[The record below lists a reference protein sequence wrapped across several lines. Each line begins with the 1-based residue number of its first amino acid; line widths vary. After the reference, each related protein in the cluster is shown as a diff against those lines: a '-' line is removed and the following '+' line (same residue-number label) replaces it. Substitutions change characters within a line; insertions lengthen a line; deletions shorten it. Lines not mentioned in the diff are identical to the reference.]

1 MNYNAELLAQ
11 DLSESLPKWNA
22 FDQDKRDWWVNAAWH
37 SMKGCGSFTLMGY
50 VSTTGQDVVFKR
62 DTYLI

>member
-37 SMKGCGSFTLMGY
+37 SMKG
-50 VSTTGQDVVFKR
+50 
-62 DTYLI
+62 